1 MPDEPDADRPA
12 ADDAPSPPAAEEEHR
27 TDGLDLARSIA
38 RAYGDPTNKR
48 PAARKSPAPRR
59 RRRVDPSASGSHPD
73 DRDPQLLDSTMA
85 RLVAEHGWAKDV
97 RVHALF
103 ARWDQIVGAE
113 IAQHCKPQHLN
124 DGELVVQADSTAW
137 ATQMSLLASTVVRRL
152 NDQLGD
158 GSVTRI
164 KVQGPQAPSWKRG
177 SRRVKGRGPRDT
189 YG

>member
-1 MPDEPDADRPA
+1 MPEDPDADGPA
-12 ADDAPSPPAAEEEHR
+12 AEPPPDRVEEEHR

-38 RAYGDPTNKR
+38 RAYADPSARR
-48 PAARKSPAPRR
+48 PAARRASTPRR
-59 RRRVDPSASGSHPD
+59 RRRIDPSASGAHPD

-85 RLVAEHGWAKDV
+85 RLVAEHGWATDV

-113 IAQHCKPQHLN
+113 IAQHCKPQHLT
-124 DGELVVQADSTAW
+124 DGELLVQADSTAW
-137 ATQMSLLASTVVRRL
+137 ATQMSLLASTVVRSL
-152 NDQLGD
+152 NDRLGD
-158 GSVTRI
+158 GSVQRI

-177 SRRVKGRGPRDT
+177 NRRVKGRGPRDT